1 MNTFDADVIVVGAGP
16 TGLMLAGELSL
27 NGVSVLVVDRL
38 AEPIRESRAL
48 GFSAR
53 TIEEFAQRGLISR
66 LGDVDVIPFGHFG
79 GVPLDYRV
87 VKGGSY
93 GARGIPQARTEAM
106 LAGWI
111 AERGVTVR
119 RGIEVTGLTQDENAV
134 TLHTADGDGAGVL
147 TARYVVGCDGA
158 RSVVRTAAG
167 IDFSG
172 TAPTVE
178 LRFADLSGVQ
188 LRPRFSGEP
197 VPGGMVMVLPLGPD
211 RCRVIY
217 YDRAQPLR
225 TTPGPITFAEVTE
238 AFGRLSGEDISA
250 ATPLWV
256 SSTTDVSRQ
265 AAQYRSGRVFV
276 AGDAAHIHLPI
287 GAQGMSAGIQDAV
300 NLGWKLALTLKG
312 HTGEQLLDTY
322 HAERHPV
329 GARILANT
337 LAQRTLYLGG
347 AEVDPLRQVFG
358 ELVRHEEV
366 QRHLVGMV
374 TGLDIRHDVGG
385 EGHRLLG
392 RRLPDRQVTRDG
404 VKQSV
409 LALLASGRGLLLDLA
424 DSPALRAAARD
435 WSDRVDTVTV
445 QHDTDNDSDS
455 DSTGENESEG
465 RAGAVLVRPDGYVA
479 WVGAAGDGPG
489 ARASGMPLTRAL
501 TRWFGPAH

>member
-27 NGVSVLVVDRL
+27 NGVSALVVDRL
-38 AEPIRESRAL
+38 ARPIRESRAL

-79 GVPLDYRV
+79 GVPLDYRALP
-87 VKGGSY
+87 GGSY
-93 GARGIPQARTEAM
+93 GARGIPQSRTEAM

-111 AERGVTVR
+111 AERGVEVR
-119 RGIEVTGLTQDENAV
+119 RGTEVTGVAQDDDGV
-134 TLHTADGDGAGVL
+134 TVRIAAAGTGAL
-147 TARYVVGCDGA
+147 RARYVVGCDGA
-158 RSVVRTAAG
+158 RSVVRTSAG
-167 IDFSG
+167 IGFPG

-178 LRFADLSGVQ
+178 LRFADVTGVQ

-211 RCRVIY
+211 RSRVIY

-225 TTPGPITFAEVTE
+225 TTPGPITFEEVAE
-238 AFGRLSGEDISA
+238 AFQRLSGEDISG

-265 AAQYRSGRVFV
+265 AARYRNGRVFV

-300 NLGWKLALTLKG
+300 NLGWKLALDIKG
-312 HTGEQLLDTY
+312 HAPEGLLDTY

-347 AEVDPLRQVFG
+347 DEVGPLRQVFT

-385 EGHRLLG
+385 DGHPLLG
-392 RRLPDRQVTRDG
+392 RRLADRQVTRDG

-409 LALLASGRGLLLDLA
+409 LTLLESGRGLLLDLA
-424 DSPALRAAARD
+424 DSAELRAAARG
-435 WSDRVDTVTV
+435 WSDRVTTVTV
-445 QHDTDNDSDS
+445 QGVEDED
-455 DSTGENESEG
+455 GP
-465 RAGAVLVRPDGYVA
+465 AAVLVRPDGYVA
-479 WVGAAGDGPG
+479 WVGGPDDGPG
-489 ARASGMPLTRAL
+489 AHTSGMPLTDAL
-501 TRWFGPAH
+501 GRWFGPAH

>member
-27 NGVSVLVVDRL
+27 NGVAVLVVDRL
-38 AEPIRESRAL
+38 AEPIGESRAL

-87 VKGGSY
+87 LEGGSY

-111 AERGVTVR
+111 AERGVKVR
-119 RGIEVTGLTQDENAV
+119 RGIEVTGVAQDDDAV
-134 TLHTADGDGAGVL
+134 TVELGGGAGAL
-147 TARYVVGCDGA
+147 RARYVVGCDGA
-158 RSVVRTAAG
+158 RSVVRTCAG
-167 IDFSG
+167 IDFPG

-178 LRFADLSGVQ
+178 LRFADVAGVR

-211 RCRVIY
+211 RARVIY

-225 TTPGPITFAEVTE
+225 TTPGPITFAEVAE
-238 AFGRLSGEDISA
+238 AFGRLSGEDISG

-265 AAQYRSGRVFV
+265 AAAYRSGRVFV

-300 NLGWKLALTLKG
+300 NLGWKLALALKG
-312 HTGEQLLDTY
+312 RAGEHLLDTY
-322 HAERHPV
+322 HTERHPV

-385 EGHRLLG
+385 AGHPLLG

-409 LALLASGRGLLLDLA
+409 LGLLASGRGLLLDPA
-424 DSPALRAAARD
+424 GSPALRAAAQG

-445 QHDTDNDSDS
+445 QP
-455 DSTGENESEG
+455 SEEEDP
-465 RAGAVLVRPDGYVA
+465 GAVLVRPDGYVA
-479 WVGAAGDGPG
+479 WVGAPGEGPG
-489 ARASGMPLTRAL
+489 AAASGMPLTRAL
-501 TRWFGPAH
+501 TRWFGPAD

>member
-27 NGVSVLVVDRL
+27 NGVAVLVVDRL
-38 AEPIRESRAL
+38 AEPIGESRAL

-87 VKGGSY
+87 LEGGSY

-111 AERGVTVR
+111 AERGVKVR
-119 RGIEVTGLTQDENAV
+119 RGTEVTGVAQDDDAV
-134 TLHTADGDGAGVL
+134 TVELGGGTGAL
-147 TARYVVGCDGA
+147 RARYVVGCDGA
-158 RSVVRTAAG
+158 RSVVRTSAG
-167 IDFSG
+167 IDFPG

-178 LRFADLSGVQ
+178 LRFADVTGVR

-211 RCRVIY
+211 RARVIY

-225 TTPGPITFAEVTE
+225 TDPGPITFAEVAE
-238 AFGRLSGEDISA
+238 AFGRLSGEDISG
-250 ATPLWV
+250 ATALWV

-265 AAQYRSGRVFV
+265 AAAYRSGRVFV

-300 NLGWKLALTLKG
+300 NLGWKLALAVKG
-312 HTGEQLLDTY
+312 RAGEHLLDTY

-347 AEVDPLRQVFG
+347 DEVDPLRQVFG

-385 EGHRLLG
+385 EGHPLLG

-409 LALLASGRGLLLDLA
+409 LSLLASGRGLLLDLA
-424 DSPALRAAARD
+424 GSAELRAAAKG

-445 QHDTDNDSDS
+445 QRPEDEDL
-455 DSTGENESEG
+455 
-465 RAGAVLVRPDGYVA
+465 GAVLVRPDGYVA
-479 WVGAAGDGPG
+479 WVGGPGEGPG
-489 ARASGMPLTRAL
+489 AAASGMPLTRAL
-501 TRWFGPAH
+501 TRWFGPAD